1 MPRQRMHTD
10 EQILSAVRD
19 LLLAHGPRGVTT
31 AAVSERSGAPTGSL
45 YHRFGSR
52 AAMVAEMWVRTI
64 REFHSELFKVS
75 AAAEP
80 GMDRALAL
88 AGAIVDYSSRNP
100 QSARLMLVASREELE
115 NDPTISSD
123 LRTSLATLNDPV
135 NELVV
140 QLAEELYGRA
150 SLNGVDRVTIG
161 VIGIAYTAV
170 RRMLLSDR
178 DPIEIKPLVLTAARA
193 TLSAD

>member
-75 AAAEP
+75 AVAEP

-100 QSARLMLVASREELE
+100 ESARLMLVASREELE
-115 NDPTISSD
+115 NDPSISSE
-123 LRTSLATLNDPV
+123 LGNSLATLNDPV
-135 NELVV
+135 NELVM

-150 SLNGVDRVTIG
+150 SLSGVDRVTIG

>member
-1 MPRQRMHTD
+1 MPRHRTHTD

-19 LLLAHGPRGVTT
+19 LLLAHGSRGVTT

-64 REFHSELFKVS
+64 REFHEELFKAS

-80 GMDRALAL
+80 GMDRAMAV
-88 AGAIVDYSSRNP
+88 AGAIVDYSSRHP
-100 QSARLMLVASREELE
+100 QDARLMLIASREELE
-115 NDPTISSD
+115 NDATIPEELSV
-123 LRTSLATLNDPV
+123 SLATLNDPM
-135 NELVV
+135 NDLVR
-140 QLAEELYGRA
+140 QLVRELYGRV
-150 SLNGVDRVTIG
+150 SPTGVDRVTIG

-170 RRMLLSDR
+170 RRMLLNDA
-178 DPIEIKPLVLTAARA
+178 DPKRIKPLVIKAARA
-193 TLSAD
+193 TLTTD

>member
-75 AAAEP
+75 AVAEP

-115 NDPTISSD
+115 NDPSISSE
-123 LRTSLATLNDPV
+123 LGNSLATLNDPV
-135 NELVV
+135 NELVM

-150 SLNGVDRVTIG
+150 SLSGVDRVTIG